1 MLVSRKSVLIGL
13 AIFFNGLC
21 IMGIIDD
28 AHGRSKAGSGS
39 RPPEKHFAEVKLPRG
54 YRPPPVH
61 VLQLKGTHVNVDL
74 YAAAF
79 AQGMA
84 VYAELYRDPAAP
96 EKKFEA
102 VRLAFDGRDVLLSKR
117 EWGYRALFGV
127 HPETAPGMK
136 SLQVAY
142 SIDGHPVA
150 DTFTVRIS
158 RSEYRF
164 PPGALDLGKYS
175 DVDYQP
181 TPEEISFINRCAAK
195 KKMVFRRVGPDLL
208 GQSFSHPRDRHHIT
222 SSFWAKRL
230 IMQYRKKN
238 GKKIRLKNKLNV
250 HKGLDLRGKTGE
262 PVYSIGDGRVVI
274 AEPMYYEGNF
284 AVIDH
289 GNRIF
294 SYYMHLNS
302 FSVKEGDMVKAG
314 QSVGTVGSTGLS
326 TASHLHVSLVLQDI
340 NVDPLSILMVPVRK

>member
-1 MLVSRKSVLIGL
+1 M
-13 AIFFNGLC
+13 A
-21 IMGIIDD
+21 IIDD
-28 AHGRSKAGSGS
+28 AHGRSKTESGS

-54 YRPPPVH
+54 YRPAPSYCLH
-61 VLQLKGTHVNVDL
+61 FKGKDINVDL

-96 EKKFEA
+96 EKKLEMR
-102 VRLAFDGRDVLLSKR
+102 RLGFDGRDILVSKR
-117 EWGYRALFGV
+117 EWGYRALFGI
-127 HPETAPGMK
+127 HPETAPGMR

-142 SIDGHPVA
+142 SIDGHPVT

-175 DVDYQP
+175 DVDYRP
-181 TPEEISFINRCAAK
+181 TPEEIAFINRCAAK
-195 KKMVFRRVGPDLL
+195 KKTAFKRIGPDLL
-208 GQSFSHPRDRHHIT
+208 GESFSHPRDRHHIT

-250 HKGLDLRGKTGE
+250 HKGIDLRGKTGE
-262 PVYSIGDGRVVI
+262 PVYSIGGGIVAI

-284 AVIDH
+284 IVIDH

-294 SYYMHLNS
+294 SYYMHLDS
-302 FSVKEGDMVKAG
+302 FLVKEGDTVKAG

-326 TASHLHVSLVLQDI
+326 TASHLHISLVLQDI
-340 NVDPLSILMVPVRK
+340 NVDPLSVLMVPVRK